1 MIEPGRFFHRPTGR
15 FDWTRQASSA
25 RAGVEE
31 VEMIGCGEEVG
42 EGGTSLTEISG
53 GRYLRTR
60 VFFGGRFSIGMKTA
74 KATTVVHR
82 LAFPMAD

>member
-1 MIEPGRFFHRPTGR
+1 VNAKRRPRSLSLSSAPIPYAAENRSIEPIHDRPNLAAMIEPDRFFHRPTGR

-42 EGGTSLTEISG
+42 EGA
-53 GRYLRTR
+53 R
-60 VFFGGRFSIGMKTA
+60 V
-74 KATTVVHR
+74 
-82 LAFPMAD
+82 